1 MENGP
6 AHWARILGLL
16 ARKQGRRGARGGLV
30 DNVVISASA
39 NRSGLGGCPDSSS
52 GQASQARHSG
62 SNLHK
67 LEHGARNSRR
77 LEEFP
82 RWVTVPTQW
91 IHPSPRPGDCN
102 HFNVTVRVQVDSNL
116 NGKSNR
122 DDSETS

>member
-52 GQASQARHSG
+52 GQASQARHILRYRIAGGGDLGLLGMG
-62 SNLHK
+62 SADGGVLLAHT
-67 LEHGARNSRR
+67 LCEFARGKDVVV
-77 LEEFP
+77 L
-82 RWVTVPTQW
+82 
-91 IHPSPRPGDCN
+91 
-102 HFNVTVRVQVDSNL
+102 RV
-116 NGKSNR
+116 
-122 DDSETS
+122 

>member
-6 AHWARILGLL
+6 AHWARMLGLL

-39 NRSGLGGCPDSSS
+39 NRSGLGGCQDSSS
-52 GQASQARHSG
+52 GQASQARHSV
-62 SNLHK
+62 STSPPWRHLHK

-82 RWVTVPTQW
+82 GGSRFRLGSTPAPVQVTV
-91 IHPSPRPGDCN
+91 IV
-102 HFNVTVRVQVDSNL
+102 FM
-116 NGKSNR
+116 
-122 DDSETS
+122 

>member
-39 NRSGLGGCPDSSS
+39 NRSGLGGCPESSS

-102 HFNVTVRVQVDSNL
+102 HFYVTVRVQVDSNL
-116 NGKSNR
+116 NGFQVQP
-122 DDSETS
+122 